1 MGPEE
6 PHKMNMIF
14 LLCLL
19 VLVDFFCG
27 ALASRL
33 PDCLAQGLAN
43 SLFMK
48 DVPHIHLLDQANGN
62 FLFRGGTPDVDGNG
76 NFDIHALRRGLS
88 YAAYRANVS
97 LPNRYEIY
105 DHNLLKLKE
114 GSYDR
119 TETLSEYS
127 WFANNP
133 NDGAFTY
140 WPMFGCEANVSTLS
154 TPQID
159 AFQKTFGDWD
169 NDRVLDRATTLQL

>member
-1 MGPEE
+1 MLFAGSLFSNEKFCAVVLIVLSDTEE

-62 FLFRGGTPDVDGNG
+62 FCNVHCVVLCF
-76 NFDIHALRRGLS
+76 AL
-88 YAAYRANVS
+88 YCVS
-97 LPNRYEIY
+97 
-105 DHNLLKLKE
+105 
-114 GSYDR
+114 
-119 TETLSEYS
+119 
-127 WFANNP
+127 
-133 NDGAFTY
+133 
-140 WPMFGCEANVSTLS
+140 
-154 TPQID
+154 Q
-159 AFQKTFGDWD
+159 
-169 NDRVLDRATTLQL
+169 